1 MITSKRVSC
10 VLVAA
15 AVAVCTVPAAAQK
28 AYKQVDEKGN
38 VTYSQ
43 TPPVQGKEAK
53 KVDISPAQAGRGGP
67 AGSTDTYRIQR
78 TYSYDQS
85 NQQAYQKQREE
96 AEQKRM
102 AELKAEC
109 NRDRGTNCN
118 DPEALRLMEAQRI
131 PGGRYY
137 PPR

>member
-1 MITSKRVSC
+1 MLKLIFCT
-10 VLVAA
+10 LVAS
-15 AVAVCTVPAAAQK
+15 AVALCTFPAVAQK

-78 TYSYDQS
+78 TYTYEQP

-96 AEQKRM
+96 AEQKRI
-102 AELKAEC
+102 ADLKAEC
-109 NRDRGTNCN
+109 NRNRGADCN
-118 DPEALRLMEAQRI
+118 NPETLRLMEAQKI